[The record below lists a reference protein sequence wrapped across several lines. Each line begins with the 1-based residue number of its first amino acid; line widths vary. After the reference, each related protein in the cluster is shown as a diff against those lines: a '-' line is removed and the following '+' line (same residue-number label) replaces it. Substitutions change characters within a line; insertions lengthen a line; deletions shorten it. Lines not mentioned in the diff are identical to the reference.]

1 MAAFRSPASAHAVRA
16 SGGGRSKCGD
26 GPGTGAA
33 SHSGGWRS
41 FSGYYREVR
50 LLQAVGVSKHFAGV
64 QALREVDFELRPGQV
79 HTLVGENGAGKSTL
93 IKVLTGVYQPD
104 AGELLLDGE
113 PVAFG
118 RPLDAQAAGIS
129 TVYQEVNLVPS
140 MSVAQNLFLGHE
152 PRNRVGLIDFP
163 GMQAQA
169 RQLLSELGI
178 SVDPRRALRTLGLGV
193 QQMIAVARAV
203 RARAKVVIMDEP
215 SSSLEPREVET
226 LFDVIRRLHERDV
239 AVLYVSHRLEELYQ
253 ICDTVTVLRDG
264 RVVHSGP
271 LAEIG
276 RLELVATM
284 LGRELSGERTVFAGE
299 HDSREATVLSGKD
312 LRRRTVLDGVDLTVH
327 PGEVV
332 GLGGLLGSGRTET
345 MKALVGLQP
354 LDSGEIEVAGKKIR
368 AGSTPAAIRAGLVLV
383 PEDRK
388 AEGIIPTLSVR
399 ENIVLAAL
407 PRLSVAG
414 IVSKRKQREIVDT
427 FMRRLRIKAASPE
440 QKVGELSGGNQQ
452 KVMLARWLAMSPKVL
467 LLDEPTR
474 GIDVGAKAE
483 VQALVDELAGQG
495 LGIVMVSSDLEE
507 LVEGADRVI
516 VLREGASV
524 AELTGDQVTVDG
536 VMAVIAD
543 DH

>member
-1 MAAFRSPASAHAVRA
+1 M
-16 SGGGRSKCGD
+16 
-26 GPGTGAA
+26 
-33 SHSGGWRS
+33 
-41 FSGYYREVR
+41 
-50 LLQAVGVSKHFAGV
+50 
-64 QALREVDFELRPGQV
+64 
-79 HTLVGENGAGKSTL
+79 
-93 IKVLTGVYQPD
+93 
-104 AGELLLDGE
+104 
-113 PVAFG
+113 
-118 RPLDAQAAGIS
+118 
-129 TVYQEVNLVPS
+129 
-140 MSVAQNLFLGHE
+140 
-152 PRNRVGLIDFP
+152 
-163 GMQAQA
+163 
-169 RQLLSELGI
+169 
-178 SVDPRRALRTLGLGV
+178 
-193 QQMIAVARAV
+193 
-203 RARAKVVIMDEP
+203 
-215 SSSLEPREVET
+215 ET

-299 HDSREATVLSGKD
+299 HDSREATVLSGKG

-345 MKALVGLQP
+345 MKALVGAAT
-354 LDSGEIEVAGKKIR
+354 AGLR
-368 AGSTPAAIRAGLVLV
+368 RDRGGRQEDPHGSTPAAIRAGLVLV

-414 IVSKRKQREIVDT
+414 VVSRRKQREIVDT

>member
-1 MAAFRSPASAHAVRA
+1 
-16 SGGGRSKCGD
+16 
-26 GPGTGAA
+26 
-33 SHSGGWRS
+33 
-41 FSGYYREVR
+41 
-50 LLQAVGVSKHFAGV
+50 
-64 QALREVDFELRPGQV
+64 
-79 HTLVGENGAGKSTL
+79 
-93 IKVLTGVYQPD
+93 
-104 AGELLLDGE
+104 
-113 PVAFG
+113 
-118 RPLDAQAAGIS
+118 
-129 TVYQEVNLVPS
+129 
-140 MSVAQNLFLGHE
+140 
-152 PRNRVGLIDFP
+152 
-163 GMQAQA
+163 
-169 RQLLSELGI
+169 
-178 SVDPRRALRTLGLGV
+178 
-193 QQMIAVARAV
+193 
-203 RARAKVVIMDEP
+203 
-215 SSSLEPREVET
+215 
-226 LFDVIRRLHERDV
+226 
-239 AVLYVSHRLEELYQ
+239 
-253 ICDTVTVLRDG
+253 VLR
-264 RVVHSGP
+264 
-271 LAEIG
+271 
-276 RLELVATM
+276 
-284 LGRELSGERTVFAGE
+284 
-299 HDSREATVLSGKD
+299 GKG
-312 LRRRTVLDGVDLTVH
+312 LRRRTVLDGVDLTVR

-354 LDSGEIEVAGKKIR
+354 LDAGEIEVAGRKVR
-368 AGSTPAAIRAGLVLV
+368 TGSAPAAIRAGLVLV

-414 IVSKRKQREIVDT
+414 VVSKRKQREIVDT
-427 FMRRLRIKAASPE
+427 FMRRLRIKAVSPE

-495 LGIVMVSSDLEE
+495 LGIVLVSSDLEE
-507 LVEGADRVI
+507 LVEGADRVV

>member
-1 MAAFRSPASAHAVRA
+1 V
-16 SGGGRSKCGD
+16 
-26 GPGTGAA
+26 
-33 SHSGGWRS
+33 
-41 FSGYYREVR
+41 
-50 LLQAVGVSKHFAGV
+50 LQAVGVNKHFAGV

-104 AGELLLDGE
+104 GGRLLLDGE
-113 PVAFG
+113 PVSFG

-152 PRNRVGLIDFP
+152 PRNRLRLIDFP
-163 GMQAQA
+163 KMRAQA
-169 RQLLSELGI
+169 GELLSELGI
-178 SVDPRRALRTLGLGV
+178 SVDPRRQLRTLGLGV
-193 QQMIAVARAV
+193 QQMIAVARSV

-226 LFDVIRRLHERDV
+226 LFEVIRRLHERDV

-264 RVVHSGP
+264 IVVHSGP

-284 LGRELSGERTVFAGE
+284 LGRTLSSESDRTAFVGE
-299 HDSREATVLSGKD
+299 HDSAERTVLRGKG
-312 LRRRTVLDGVDLTVH
+312 LRRRTVLAGVDLTVH

-354 LDSGEIEVAGKKIR
+354 LDEGEIEVAGKRIR

-388 AEGIIPTLSVR
+388 AEGIIPNLSVR

-414 IVSKRKQREIVDT
+414 VVSKRKQREIVDT

-440 QKVGELSGGNQQ
+440 QRVSELSGGNQQ

-483 VQALVDELAGQG
+483 VQALVDELAAQG

-507 LVEGADRVI
+507 LVEGADRVV

-543 DH
+543 ER

>member
-1 MAAFRSPASAHAVRA
+1 
-16 SGGGRSKCGD
+16 
-26 GPGTGAA
+26 
-33 SHSGGWRS
+33 
-41 FSGYYREVR
+41 

-64 QALREVDFELRPGQV
+64 QALRKVDFELSPGQV

-104 AGELLLDGE
+104 AGQLLLDGE
-113 PVAFG
+113 AVAFG

-152 PRNRVGLIDFP
+152 PRNRLGLIDFP

-169 RQLLSELGI
+169 RELLSELGI
-178 SVDPRRALRTLGLGV
+178 NVDPRRQLRTLGLGV
-193 QQMIAVARAV
+193 QQMIAVARSV
-203 RARAKVVIMDEP
+203 RAEAKVVIMDEP

-239 AVLYVSHRLEELYQ
+239 AILYVSHRLEELYQ

-284 LGRELSGERTVFAGE
+284 LGRTLSSESDRTAFVGE
-299 HDSREATVLSGKD
+299 HDSSAGTILRGKG
-312 LRRRTVLDGVDLTVH
+312 LRRRAVLDGVDLTVH
-327 PGEVV
+327 PGEIV

-354 LDSGEIEVAGKKIR
+354 LDAGEIEVAGKRIR
-368 AGSTPAAIRAGLVLV
+368 PGSTPAAIRAGLVLV

-388 AEGIIPTLSVR
+388 AEGIIPNLSVR

-414 IVSKRKQREIVDT
+414 IVSKRKQRDIVDT

-507 LVEGADRVI
+507 LVEGADRVV
-516 VLREGASV
+516 VLREGKSV
-524 AELTGDQVTVDG
+524 AELSGDQVTVDG

-543 DH
+543 EH